1 MKKILAMTVLV
12 LLGVGLATPVLADH
26 DGYYRGHSS
35 RVVRRGYYS
44 GYYTPRPRFRSSISF
59 GFGLPFFGYGVYAP
73 PPPPYYYQ
81 PAPVVLAPGYCHP
94 YWVPGHY
101 VYGGDAGIWVAGY
114 WAR

>member
-1 MKKILAMTVLV
+1 MFAGMIGFLFFGFPVAFSLTFT
-12 LLGVGLATPVLADH
+12 GLFFGL
-26 DGYYRGHSS
+26 
-35 RVVRRGYYS
+35 
-44 GYYTPRPRFRSSISF
+44 I

-73 PPPPYYYQ
+73 PPPYYYE

-101 VYGGDAGIWVAGY
+101 VYGGGAGIWVAGY